1 MSKFKLWLQRLMYG
15 RYGTDKLNTVI
26 LVAGLIATLVGSFIP
41 NYSVRAL
48 LTLISY
54 GLLGWSLFRMFSR
67 NTHKRYLENRRFL
80 MILEAFQDRSHRYFC
95 CPKCHQTVRVPRGKG
110 KISITCPR
118 CKEKFVKKT

>member
-67 NTHKRYLENRRFL
+67 NTHKRYLENRRF
-80 MILEAFQDRSHRYFC
+80 
-95 CPKCHQTVRVPRGKG
+95 
-110 KISITCPR
+110 
-118 CKEKFVKKT
+118 

>member
-80 MILEAFQDRSHRYFC
+80 MLLEALKDRSHRYFS
-95 CPKCHQTVRVPRGKG
+95 CPKCHQTIRVPRGKG

>member
-26 LVAGLIATLVGSFIP
+26 LVAGLIATVVGSFVP
-41 NYSVRAL
+41 NHSVRAL

-80 MILEAFQDRSHRYFC
+80 MLLEALKDRSHRYFS
-95 CPKCHQTVRVPRGKG
+95 CPKCHQTIRVPRGKG